1 MKKIF
6 LTFLYIYYQTKN
18 DLLFNILGYGGKAT
32 LSNKI
37 EMNDIYKSTDGIKWK
52 RVGNSTTSLN
62 RWSRRSAFGI
72 ATMNENVYVIGMYI

>member
-1 MKKIF
+1 
-6 LTFLYIYYQTKN
+6 
-18 DLLFNILGYGGKAT
+18 
-32 LSNKI
+32 
-37 EMNDIYKSTDGIKWK
+37 MNDIYKSTDGIKWK